1 MPVIQV
7 DMFAGRTM
15 EKKRELVRALTDAF
29 VSVTGATAES
39 VHVILRDVEK
49 HDWGVAGTL
58 CSDAQ
63 AGSGSASQAKGTSP
77 ADPRTGP

>member
-7 DMFAGRTM
+7 DMFAGRTAD
-15 EKKRELVRALTDAF
+15 KKRELVKALTDAF
-29 VSVTGATAES
+29 VTVTGAKPQS

-49 HDWGVAGTL
+49 HDWGVAGAL

-63 AGSGSASQAKGTSP
+63 PAAGSPQAK
-77 ADPRTGP
+77 AE